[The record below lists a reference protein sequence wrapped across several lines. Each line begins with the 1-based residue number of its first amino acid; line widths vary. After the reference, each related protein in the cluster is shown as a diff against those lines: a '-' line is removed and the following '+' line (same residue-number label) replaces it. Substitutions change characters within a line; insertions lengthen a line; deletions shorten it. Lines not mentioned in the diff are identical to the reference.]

1 MTSVAKAYDTP
12 VTPTMTVPSVEK
24 LAAVISKNAAILNQQ
39 VIEKNLVPPT
49 VNDISPPNFLELD
62 DATSKE
68 LIQAARELQTIVQ
81 GPSQVLS
88 ILGFAVS
95 PAMTVDPKCSA
106 IRLTFRF
113 QQHDISSLGVLL
125 QFNIPS
131 VVPLEGSIS
140 FRDLAEKTGVLEDK
154 LSIHANSCLLRT
166 SLTTRNFSS
175 SGSPLCIHQFHLSG
189 TSRRARQPYRPVSR
203 PSKRPQICNL
213 PPPCNGGSFPS
224 GCDPRR
230 VL

>member
-12 VTPTMTVPSVEK
+12 VTPTMTVQSVEK

-49 VNDISPPNFLELD
+49 VNDISPPSFLELD

-106 IRLTFRF
+106 IRLTFVA
-113 QQHDISSLGVLL
+113 SS
-125 QFNIPS
+125 NM
-131 VVPLEGSIS
+131 
-140 FRDLAEKTGVLEDK
+140 
-154 LSIHANSCLLRT
+154 T
-166 SLTTRNFSS
+166 SLPWACCCNSTFPASCRSRGQYHFANWQRRQASS
-175 SGSPLCIHQFHLSG
+175 K
-189 TSRRARQPYRPVSR
+189 T
-203 PSKRPQICNL
+203 N
-213 PPPCNGGSFPS
+213 
-224 GCDPRR
+224 
-230 VL
+230 